1 MGRDTCM
8 PVCYSRVAHS
18 CVCVVWP
25 TYRKKGWFQ
34 PDLDKLESD
43 LVEFLKRWKAFNV
56 TPVGT
61 GNDAGGGDD
70 EAEDADI
77 L

>member
-1 MGRDTCM
+1 M

-43 LVEFLKRWKAFNV
+43 LVGN
-56 TPVGT
+56 